1 MNKRDLM
8 AAIYVAAF
16 FLFCKFIY
24 AQNLLLLNSGRD
36 YCYVFSMTEKRV
48 ITRYKVCPKKAS
60 ITDIVKAKQGF
71 LVVPHRIDMNIDAVS
86 LWVYNQDFS
95 RIIKKIPVAQSPYK
109 AFLLG
114 KDRALINHTFF
125 SFKKRKFVGEI
136 VNLSNLEVEKNLYFD
151 GIPAGVVKIFG
162 KYYAVIEDVRGVL
175 GGILLVSLEDETQFL
190 INNPNLSSNIVQCN
204 GELYCAVNGYGAKGY
219 ANSLFKIV
227 LSPVSN
233 YAVSIEKVISFKKHT
248 FPFILGSYGD
258 YLIIGFT
265 NHSVKGNFNTLCVF
279 NTKTGGKRFLSVCSG
294 PECFAVYKNTVF
306 IGGISRECLTVI
318 TFPKIK
324 VENIKISDTIPGFSS
339 IRVVD

>member
-1 MNKRDLM
+1 MNKRSLL

-16 FLFCKFIY
+16 FLFCQFVY

-36 YCYVFSMTEKRV
+36 YCYVFSITEKRV
-48 ITRYKVCPKKAS
+48 IARYRVCPKEAS
-60 ITDIVKAKQGF
+60 ITDIVKVKKGF
-71 LVVPHRIDMNIDAVS
+71 IVVPHRIDINKDAIS
-86 LWVYNQDFS
+86 LWVYNTDFS
-95 RIIKKIPVAQSPYK
+95 KIIKKIPVAQSPYK
-109 AFLLG
+109 AFCID
-114 KDRALINHTFF
+114 KDRVFVNHTFF
-125 SFKKRKFVGEI
+125 SFKKGKFVGEI

-162 KYYAVIEDVRGVL
+162 KYYAVIEDVRGII
-175 GGILLVSLEDETQFL
+175 GGIRLVNLEDGTRIFVK
-190 INNPNLSSNIVQCN
+190 NPYLSSNIVQCN

-233 YAVSIEKVISFKKHT
+233 YAVSIEKIISFKKHP

-265 NHSVKGNFNTLCVF
+265 NHSVKGNFNTLCVY
-279 NTKTGGKRFLSVCSG
+279 NTKTGEKIFLSVCSG
-294 PECFAVYKNTVF
+294 PECFAVYKNNVF
-306 IGGISRECLTVI
+306 IGGVSRECLTVI
-318 TFPKIK
+318 TFPRIR

-339 IRVVD
+339 IRVMD